1 MFAGITLSIPWFV
14 AYVLLMVISGLQT
27 GGSGWQQDTLPD
39 TLVVLSFVMNIG
51 GVSAIVF
58 VLLRYFV
65 RAREQAMAALDKEH
79 QRVRQYLSLAMEV
92 QQNLL
97 PKTDPQVDGLDIAGK
112 SIYCDETGGDYY
124 DFLEVGNPAEGKIG
138 VVVGDVSDHGIPSA
152 LLMATVRALIR
163 QRCSS
168 FGKIDQVVSDVNRQL
183 AADVKDSGRFMTLF
197 YTEIDKPN
205 NSIRW
210 VSAGHEPAMVYNP
223 ATDSFNDLNGGNNL
237 PLGVFEDA
245 EFEEKNRELVPGQV
259 IIIATDGIWE
269 ARNPDGNM
277 FGKDRIYQI
286 IRQNASASANE
297 IQNAVLE
304 SLEGFR
310 KETKLEDDLTLVVI
324 KIKAD
329 A

>member
-1 MFAGITLSIPWFV
+1 
-14 AYVLLMVISGLQT
+14 
-27 GGSGWQQDTLPD
+27 
-39 TLVVLSFVMNIG
+39 
-51 GVSAIVF
+51 
-58 VLLRYFV
+58 
-65 RAREQAMAALDKEH
+65 
-79 QRVRQYLSLAMEV
+79 
-92 QQNLL
+92 
-97 PKTDPQVDGLDIAGK
+97 
-112 SIYCDETGGDYY
+112 
-124 DFLEVGNPAEGKIG
+124 
-138 VVVGDVSDHGIPSA
+138 
-152 LLMATVRALIR
+152 
-163 QRCSS
+163 
-168 FGKIDQVVSDVNRQL
+168 
-183 AADVKDSGRFMTLF
+183 MTLF

-245 EFEEKNRELVPGQV
+245 EFEEKNRELIPGQV

-269 ARNPDGNM
+269 ARNPDGKM

-310 KETKLEDDLTLVVI
+310 KDAKLEDDLTLVVI